1 MREFTRVSDHMPTCL
16 FSPMG
21 WRQIGKRGISRRRGT
36 ERRRRCDLVSCS
48 ARLPHLKAKSTI
60 WRTRVGNGL
69 LASHAVHFIFD
80 VMQRKSNLDLRQ
92 QVGQL
97 LIMGFDGTGMSAHL
111 RSMLGTLHP
120 SGVILFKRNI
130 AEAAQTHALL
140 REAQKT
146 VATPMFRCVDM
157 EGGTVDRF
165 RDVIAPIPSVA
176 DVAATRSMRLF
187 HKQGKLIGQQLRA
200 MVFNTDFAPCVDLG
214 FEESKSALGSRTV
227 SADPVET
234 VRYAREF
241 LGGLHDAGI
250 LGCGKHFPG
259 LGCASLDSH
268 HALPSIEKTWEQIW
282 REDLVPYRRMR
293 KELSMVMVAHV
304 SYPKIT
310 GDKTPASL
318 SKKWINGVLR
328 DKIGY
333 RGLVI
338 SDDLDMG
345 GVLNSASIEEAAVET
360 LRAGSDLF
368 LVCQK
373 EEHVWRAY
381 EAVFKQAESDKSFA
395 KLVAMKAKRVRDF
408 KTKSAEL
415 RARMSPP
422 PSSSKVDVLRRRVWE
437 FTEELRAHSIIAP
450 EDRAL

>member
-1 MREFTRVSDHMPTCL
+1 MP
-16 FSPMG
+16 S
-21 WRQIGKRGISRRRGT
+21 
-36 ERRRRCDLVSCS
+36 
-48 ARLPHLKAKSTI
+48 KS
-60 WRTRVGNGL
+60 
-69 LASHAVHFIFD
+69 S
-80 VMQRKSNLDLRQ
+80 LDLRQ

-111 RSMLGTLHP
+111 RSMLGTFHP
-120 SGVILFKRNI
+120 GGVILFKRNI

-176 DVAATRSMRLF
+176 DVAACGALKLF
-187 HKQGKLIGQQLRA
+187 RKQGKLIGRQLRA
-200 MVFNTDFAPCVDLG
+200 LGFNTDFAPCIDLR
-214 FEESKSALGSRTV
+214 FEESKSALGPRTV

-241 LGGLHDAGI
+241 LSGLHDAGI

-259 LGCASLDSH
+259 LGGASLDSH
-268 HALPSIEKTWEQIW
+268 HALPSIDKTWEQIW
-282 REDLVPYRRMR
+282 REDLVPYREMR
-293 KELSMVMVAHV
+293 KEFPFVMVAHI
-304 SYPKIT
+304 SYPNIT
-310 GDKTPASL
+310 SDGVPASL
-318 SKKWINGVLR
+318 SKKWISDVLR
-328 DKIGY
+328 EKIGY

-345 GVLNSASIEEAAVET
+345 GVLKSVSIEDAAVET

-381 EAVFKQAESDKSFA
+381 EAVFRHAESDHSFA

-422 PSSSKVDVLRRRVWE
+422 PSQGKVDILRRRVWE
-437 FTEELRAHSIIAP
+437 FTEELRAHSIVAP